1 MALFEL
7 TIDDKPF
14 TVDTDPSKPLLWVLR
29 EDLNQTQAKFGC
41 GAGLCGACTVY
52 VDDNLVRACAYPVA
66 TAAGKKITTI
76 SGLDD
81 ELAQKLKAA
90 WLKYDVPQCGYCQP
104 GFVLGAHKLLKK
116 TAPGQTPNFNE
127 VTNLCRCGTYDRIR
141 QAVLDVHGQASQG
154 S

>member
-90 WLKYDVPQCGYCQP
+90 W
-104 GFVLGAHKLLKK
+104 
-116 TAPGQTPNFNE
+116 
-127 VTNLCRCGTYDRIR
+127 
-141 QAVLDVHGQASQG
+141 
-154 S
+154 

>member
-1 MALFEL
+1 MALYKL
-7 TIDDKPF
+7 TLDDKPYA
-14 TVDTDPSKPLLWVLR
+14 VEAEPNKPLLWVLR

-52 VDDNLVRACAYPVA
+52 ADDNLVRACVYPIA

-76 SGLDD
+76 AGLND

-90 WLKYDVPQCGYCQP
+90 WSKYDVPQCGYCQP

-116 TAPGQTPNFNE
+116 TPADQSPNLSE

-141 QAVLDVHGQASQG
+141 QAVLDVHGQASRG

>member
-1 MALFEL
+1 MALYEL
-7 TIDDKPF
+7 TIDGKVH
-14 TVDTDPSKPLLWVLR
+14 TVDSDPSKPLLWVLR
-29 EDLNQTQAKFGC
+29 EDLNQTQARFGC

-52 VDDNLVRACAYPVA
+52 VDDTLVRACVRPIS
-66 TAAGKKITTI
+66 TAAGRKITTI
-76 SGLDD
+76 HGLND

-104 GFVLGAHKLLKK
+104 GFVLGAHQLLKK
-116 TAPGQTPNFNE
+116 TLPGQTPNWNE

-141 QAVLDVHGQASQG
+141 QAVLDVHSQSKAG